1 MRRFLVILILLAAA
15 ALLITGSQAQFVF
28 TERISP
34 PLTEWEIHPAYDS
47 YIGGPITVVFRV
59 YAPAGALVDISNLP
73 EIGEAVD
80 LWRIIPAVRREPGLD
95 YQGYDNFYY
104 ADSDPGYTFNG
115 KFEVQNR
122 VIRREYRGDQQ
133 IVEVTYTFLY
143 LDPIDFDHRFTKKV
157 ARSWVVSARYFRL
170 DPRRNGVV
178 RDFISTTRQEAIFY
192 LVRRVE
198 EGDQP
203 ISDLMIVRKVV
214 SPLPYLLKLTAVGLV
229 VGMFAA
235 QGWSAVRRRILLRR
249 LRMLPSQPLTSTI
262 AELYAKWQSGGDY
275 RYFLEAIIHYRK
287 GFWGKSRP
295 LDWVR
300 TTFITT
306 FILYSGRVVSA
317 SQVKE
322 IFEYLV
328 SLESEKAVEEV
339 QRESVP

>member
-1 MRRFLVILILLAAA
+1 MKRLAIVLVLLAAA

-80 LWRIIPAVRREPGLD
+80 LWRIIPIRPHSSPGSD
-95 YQGYDNFYY
+95 YDDYY
-104 ADSDPGYTFNG
+104 ANPDPGYTFNG
-115 KFEVQNR
+115 KFEVQDR
-122 VIRREYRGDQQ
+122 VITRTYRGNQQ

-203 ISDLMIVRKVV
+203 IFDLMIVRKVV

-249 LRMLPSQPLTSTI
+249 LRMLPSQPLTSTT